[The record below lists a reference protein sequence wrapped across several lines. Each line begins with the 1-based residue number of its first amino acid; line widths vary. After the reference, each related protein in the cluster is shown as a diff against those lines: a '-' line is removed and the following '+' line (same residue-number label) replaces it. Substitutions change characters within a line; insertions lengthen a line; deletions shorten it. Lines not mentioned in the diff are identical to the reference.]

1 MQLRTARS
9 HMEVLLQ
16 VWHLTGSHHKSRGVH
31 HCTQSDVLQG
41 HPLYSSK
48 EVRFVFSCGSRTAL
62 KDRESLLRETR
73 VQWAGLWQGNEDSKW
88 LQGFEVASET
98 FTMQQKDELQVF
110 TFREPILCVGGLLKA
125 RTFLN

>member
-1 MQLRTARS
+1 MQVILLRFVCS
-9 HMEVLLQ
+9 M
-16 VWHLTGSHHKSRGVH
+16 
-31 HCTQSDVLQG
+31 LQG

-73 VQWAGLWQGNEDSKW
+73 VQWAGLWQGDEDSKW
-88 LQGFEVASET
+88 IRGFEVASET
-98 FTMQQKDELQVF
+98 FIMQQKDELQVF

-125 RTFLN
+125 RTLLSQFSSCEDS